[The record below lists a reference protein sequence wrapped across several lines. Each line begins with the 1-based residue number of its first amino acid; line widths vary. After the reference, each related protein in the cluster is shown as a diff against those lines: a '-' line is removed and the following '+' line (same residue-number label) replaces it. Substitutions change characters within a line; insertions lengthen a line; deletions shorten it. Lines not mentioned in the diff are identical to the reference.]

1 MIPVA
6 GRNKSATDPQRGNML
21 QANHLQSPLRM
32 LRMLRVF
39 GNTYRSGDGNTPI
52 PGTPLFRE
60 YPYSG
65 NTHILGIP
73 LFPLTLTRGTF
84 LPATPATELFLAFS
98 FFLSFFLN
106 YYK

>member
-60 YPYSG
+60 YLYSG
-65 NTHILGIP
+65 NTPIP
-73 LFPLTLTRGTF
+73 AHSHARHLFTRNTRNRTF
-84 LPATPATELFLAFS
+84 FGV
-98 FFLSFFLN
+98 FFLSFFLS
-106 YYK
+106 KLL